1 MSDTKP
7 AKTRKKAGTAEAG
20 PPAQPAPR
28 GRPSTFSQEVADEII
43 ARLSKGEPLEQI
55 CRDDNMPTSRT
66 VSNWKKASDAFN
78 SDFVRAREEGFDAIA
93 ASCLEIADF
102 GLNDTYLDDDGNKR
116 TDTDVIQRSK
126 LRIETRFKLLS
137 KWYPKKY
144 GDRVD
149 VNHGGQGDN
158 PLQTVTRIEL
168 VPMKK

>member
-7 AKTRKKAGTAEAG
+7 AKTRKKAAPAEAG
-20 PPAQPAPR
+20 APAKPQ
-28 GRPSTFSQEVADEII
+28 GGQTTFTQEVADQICE
-43 ARLSKGEPLEQI
+43 RLSKGEPLEQI
-55 CRDDNMPTSRT
+55 CRDDNMPASRT
-66 VSNWKKASDAFN
+66 VSDWKKAHPAFAA
-78 SDFVRAREEGFDAIA
+78 DFVRAREEGFDAIA

-102 GLNDTYLDDDGNKR
+102 GLNDTYLDDEGNKR

-144 GDRVD
+144 GDRID
-149 VNHGGQGDN
+149 LNHGGQGDN

>member
-7 AKTRKKAGTAEAG
+7 AKTRKKAAPAEAA
-20 PPAQPAPR
+20 PPAKPR
-28 GRPSTFSQEVADEII
+28 GGQTTFTQEIADKLC

-55 CRDDNMPTSRT
+55 CRDDNMPASRT
-66 VSNWKKASDAFN
+66 VSDWKKAHPAFAA
-78 SDFVRAREEGFDAIA
+78 DFVRAREEGFDAIA

-102 GLNDTYLDDDGNKR
+102 GLNDTYLDDEGNKR

-126 LRIETRFKLLS
+126 LRIETRLKLLA

>member
-7 AKTRKKAGTAEAG
+7 KTRKKAAPAEAA
-20 PPAQPAPR
+20 PPAKPR
-28 GRPSTFSQEVADEII
+28 GGQTTFTQEIADALCE
-43 ARLSKGEPLEQI
+43 RLSKGEPLEQI
-55 CRDDNMPTSRT
+55 CRDDNMPASRT
-66 VSNWKKASDAFN
+66 VSDWKKAHPAFAA
-78 SDFVRAREEGFDAIA
+78 DFVRAREEGFDAIA

-102 GLNDTYLDDDGNKR
+102 GLNDTYLDDEGNKR

-126 LRIETRFKLLS
+126 LRIETRLKLLA
-137 KWYPKKY
+137 KWHPKKY